1 MSKSIKS
8 KIKDSKQTCL
18 SARDKDSSVVVSY
31 LWILFLFIVN
41 PILTGRNM
49 KFKFWETL
57 VLHTLQ
63 RKRFM
68 EIPEIENEN
77 NGEWNYKIH
86 NCWSNG
92 EVQRSG
98 VKMILMKRHAA
109 PSWLQ
114 KILPVVFNVINFCK
128 NRPRKC
134 RDNAADPKNKN
145 HPLGPPNSCS
155 RVES

>member
-1 MSKSIKS
+1 MLKIIKS
-8 KIKDSKQTCL
+8 KSKDSKQTCL
-18 SARDKDSSVVVSY
+18 SACDINSSVVVSH
-31 LWILFLFIVN
+31 LWILFLFIVS

-98 VKMILMKRHAA
+98 IKMILMKRHAA

-114 KILPVVFNVINFCK
+114 KILPIVFNVIDFRK

-134 RDNAADPKNKN
+134 RDNAAGPKDKN
-145 HPLGPPNSCS
+145 HPLSPPNSCS